1 MHQTSIGCDINQ
13 SYFSKALKMVRP
25 ICPDCCMNMIV
36 VDGFRLD
43 FKVQTFECLRCGFTK
58 NPASNQIKRDTQEDR
73 LSRLS

>member
-1 MHQTSIGCDINQ
+1 
-13 SYFSKALKMVRP
+13 MVRP

-43 FKVQTFECLRCGFTK
+43 FKVQTFECLRCGCTR
-58 NPASNQIKRDTQEDR
+58 NPASHPIKRDIREER